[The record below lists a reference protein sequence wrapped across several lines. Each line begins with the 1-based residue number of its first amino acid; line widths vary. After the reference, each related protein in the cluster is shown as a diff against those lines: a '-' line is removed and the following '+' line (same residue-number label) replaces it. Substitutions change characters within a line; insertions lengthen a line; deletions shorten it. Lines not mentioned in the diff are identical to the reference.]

1 MQTMDDNS
9 SFKPPS
15 TQANYS
21 YQNSKKPNKLI
32 FLILFLILLAGV
44 GFGFWKF
51 FLVSEDSTKSI
62 TITPTPT
69 EYQFPTDTPTPAVS
83 PTISVKPTT
92 PTTKPTVTPT
102 KTSVNPVDSATGL
115 DRSAIS
121 VAVQNGSGEAGAA
134 GKAADFL
141 SGLGY
146 KIGSTGNADNYDY
159 VNVTIQ
165 VKSAASKYM
174 SLLKKDLG
182 FSYTVGTT
190 SADLASSFA
199 SDALVIV
206 GK

>member
-9 SFKPPS
+9 AFRPPS

-21 YQNSKKPNKLI
+21 YQNPKKPNKLI
-32 FLILFLILLAGV
+32 FIVLFLILLVGV

-51 FLVSEDSTKSI
+51 FLVSEDSAKSV

-69 EYQFPTDTPTPAVS
+69 EYQFPTDTPTPEASPTISAKPVS
-83 PTISVKPTT
+83 PTIKLTA
-92 PTTKPTVTPT
+92 TPT
-102 KTSVNPVDSATGL
+102 KTSVNPVDSASGL

-121 VAVQNGSGEAGAA
+121 VTVQNGSGEVGVA
-134 GKAADFL
+134 GKARDFL
-141 SGLGY
+141 TGLGY
-146 KIGSTGNADNYDY
+146 NIASTGNADNYDY
-159 VNVTIQ
+159 VNLTIQ
-165 VKSAASKYM
+165 VKSTASKYLP
-174 SLLKKDLG
+174 LLKKDLG

-190 SADLASSFA
+190 SADLSSSFA